1 MHRRSKVA
9 PAFSLCMCI
18 ADANICKNCTVFSG
32 LLFIAREL
40 IINVKPGKRFLTP
53 IHLLSVVGDFFMP
66 PPLQVMFCAA
76 RVKMKTQT
84 STCAQ
89 NENALP
95 EPESSL
101 QASK

>member
-32 LLFIAREL
+32 LHVLFIAREL

-53 IHLLSVVGDFFMP
+53 IHLLSMVGDFFMP
-66 PPLQVMFCAA
+66 PPLKVNIVLCSA
-76 RVKMKTQT
+76 
-84 STCAQ
+84 SE
-89 NENALP
+89 NENTNKYMCS
-95 EPESSL
+95 E
-101 QASK
+101 